1 MAQVLTTTTL
11 WPHQMAPH
19 HQPHHFTSPLPLVGL
34 QPHPPAPAPP
44 SVSFS
49 LLSALPADIIYEIT
63 DYLSNTEVLK
73 LQLVSRGLRR
83 KLPIQRLNSI
93 HSHKTY
99 FLCQDGIR
107 KLERIA
113 RIPRLAKRVTHITFD
128 LESPYV
134 GLLKRYWCISTA
146 MGYPQETR
154 ARMQRWYHNHMR
166 RSLTLPSARRIKD
179 KSLRAS
185 ALKRIL
191 KRMFTG
197 HGEEGGSLR
206 TKNREEEEEAEE
218 EEPTKYED
226 AFHEIFTL
234 FEVHLTSLYLKW
246 QDKAEI
252 LERITSA
259 FRSLPNLQILEFKR
273 TDITKE
279 DPSVMLKIWRE
290 YNPELAWLLKKNPE
304 IEDGDLPWTD
314 WFSREAL
321 HSHLWEA
328 YPSILFCAAQAKR
341 RIKEVR
347 VGTLSTEYPKS
358 GAMISFFEP
367 YHARISDTTGRQATE
382 TELNSWIER
391 HAEGYR
397 YTFSGLRRLELCLDE
412 KEREGYHREYF
423 EVSPLFTETIRT
435 VEDLVVW
442 KVQGSEVRREENTT
456 PKEFVVPT
464 TMKLE
469 KLRRIELGKVGIT
482 LRGLKA
488 FLLTNKETVK
498 EVVCGEGTF
507 GHNVMEKEEILD
519 FLEQTRD
526 NMSLENIEVDFLVG
540 NQYRRLIDEKKYF
553 LSVRI
558 HGNWRDQAFCGFDI
572 GLKYRFTTIS
582 GEDTVQSHWVRKHS
596 YEEFVKFIAVTDVQE
611 HFEIR

>member
-1 MAQVLTTTTL
+1 MAQVLTTAGL
-11 WPHQMAPH
+11 WPHQIAPL
-19 HQPHHFTSPLPLVGL
+19 HQPHCTDLRPPPFTTS
-34 QPHPPAPAPP
+34 
-44 SVSFS
+44 SFS
-49 LLSALPADIIYEIT
+49 LLSSLPPDIIYEIT

-73 LQLVSRGLRR
+73 LQLVSRTVRR

-166 RSLTLPSARRIKD
+166 RSLALPSARRIKD

-185 ALKRIL
+185 SLKRIL

-197 HGEEGGSLR
+197 LHNGDESEDSR
-206 TKNREEEEEAEE
+206 VKNDQDIE
-218 EEPTKYED
+218 EEPTNYED

-234 FEVHLTSLYLKW
+234 FEVHLTSLYTKW

-290 YNPELAWLLKKNPE
+290 YNPELAFLLKKNPE

-347 VGTLSTEYPKS
+347 IGTLSTEYPKS

-367 YHARISDTTGRQATE
+367 YHARISEITGRQATE
-382 TELNSWIER
+382 NELKNWIER

-397 YTFSGLRRLELCLDE
+397 YTFSQLRRLELCLDE
-412 KEREGYHREYF
+412 KDREGYHREYF

-442 KVQGSEVRREENTT
+442 RVQGSDLRRDDDNGR
-456 PKEFVVPT
+456 KEFVVPP
-464 TMKLE
+464 TMKFE
-469 KLRRIELGKVGIT
+469 QLRRIELGKVGVT
-482 LRGLKA
+482 LPGLKE
-488 FLLTNKETVK
+488 FLMTNRETVK
-498 EVVCGEGTF
+498 HVVCGEGTF
-507 GHNVMEKEEILD
+507 GHSVVEKEEALD
-519 FLEQTRD
+519 FLQQTRD
-526 NMSLENIEVDFLVG
+526 NMGLETLEIDFLMG
-540 NQYRRLIDEKKYF
+540 NQYRRLIDEKKYI

-558 HGNWRDQAFCGFDI
+558 HGDWRDQAFCGFDI
-572 GLKYRFTTIS
+572 GLKYRFTTVS
-582 GEDTVQSHWVRKHS
+582 GEDTTQSYWVRKHS
-596 YEEFVKFIAVTDVQE
+596 YEEFIKFIVHTDVRE

>member
-1 MAQVLTTTTL
+1 MAQVFTTGL
-11 WPHQMAPH
+11 WPHQMPPL
-19 HQPHHFTSPLPLVGL
+19 HQPQCTDLR
-34 QPHPPAPAPP
+34 PPTAF
-44 SVSFS
+44 SV
-49 LLSALPADIIYEIT
+49 LAALPSDIIYEIC

-73 LQLVSRGLRR
+73 LQLVSRTLRQ
-83 KLPIQRLNSI
+83 KLPPHRLNSI

-134 GLLKRYWCISTA
+134 GLLKRYWCIGTA

-166 RSLTLPSARRIKD
+166 RSLALPSARRIKD
-179 KSLRAS
+179 KSLRAG
-185 ALKRIL
+185 ALKRML
-191 KRMFTG
+191 KRMFAG
-197 HGEEGGSLR
+197 LHGQDIDNLQLKSDEI
-206 TKNREEEEEAEE
+206 E
-218 EEPTKYED
+218 EEPTNYED

-234 FEVHLTSLYLKW
+234 F
-246 QDKAEI
+246 
-252 LERITSA
+252 ERITSA

-382 TELNSWIER
+382 AELNNWIDR

-397 YTFSGLRRLELCLDE
+397 YTFSALKRLELCLDE
-412 KEREGYHREYF
+412 KDREGYHRDYF

-435 VEDLVVW
+435 VEELVVW
-442 KVQGSEVRREENTT
+442 RMQGIEVRREEN
-456 PKEFVVPT
+456 PVVRQFVVPVG
-464 TMKLE
+464 MKLE
-469 KLRRIELGKVGIT
+469 RLRRLELGKVAIAVG
-482 LRGLKA
+482 GLKA
-488 FLLTNKETVK
+488 FLMTNKESVK
-498 EVVCGEGTF
+498 EVVCAEGTF
-507 GHNVMEKEEILD
+507 GNNVVEKEEILE
-519 FLEQTRD
+519 FLEDIRD
-526 NMSLENIEVDFLVG
+526 NLELETLEIDFLVG
-540 NQYRRLIDEKKYF
+540 NQYRRLVDEKRYI
-553 LSVRI
+553 LSIRI
-558 HGNWRDQAFCGFDI
+558 NGNWKDQAFCGFDI
-572 GLKYRFTTIS
+572 GLRYRFTTIS
-582 GEDTVQSHWVRKHS
+582 GEDTLQSHWVQKHS
-596 YEEFVKFIAVTDVQE
+596 WEEFVKFIVNTDVQE

>member
-1 MAQVLTTTTL
+1 
-11 WPHQMAPH
+11 
-19 HQPHHFTSPLPLVGL
+19 
-34 QPHPPAPAPP
+34 
-44 SVSFS
+44 
-49 LLSALPADIIYEIT
+49 
-63 DYLSNTEVLK
+63 
-73 LQLVSRGLRR
+73 
-83 KLPIQRLNSI
+83 
-93 HSHKTY
+93 
-99 FLCQDGIR
+99 
-107 KLERIA
+107 
-113 RIPRLAKRVTHITFD
+113 
-128 LESPYV
+128 
-134 GLLKRYWCISTA
+134 

-166 RSLTLPSARRIKD
+166 RSLALPSTRRIKD

-185 ALKRIL
+185 ALKRML

-197 HGEEGGSLR
+197 LHGEEVEDLR
-206 TKNREEEEEAEE
+206 LKNEEVE
-218 EEPTKYED
+218 EEPTNYED

-382 TELNSWIER
+382 AELNGWIER

-397 YTFSGLRRLELCLDE
+397 YTFSRLRRLELYLDE

-423 EVSPLFTETIRT
+423 EVSPLFTETVRT

-442 KVQGSEVRREENTT
+442 RVQGSEVRREENAV
-456 PKEFVVPT
+456 PREFVVPT
-464 TMKLE
+464 AMKLE
-469 KLRRIELGKVGIT
+469 KLRRIELGKVGVT
-482 LRGLKA
+482 LCGLKA
-488 FLLTNKETVK
+488 FLMTNKETVK
-498 EVVCGEGTF
+498 EVICGEGTF
-507 GHNVMEKEEILD
+507 GHNLVEKEEILD

-526 NMSLENIEVDFLVG
+526 NMGLETIEVDFLVS
-540 NQYRRLIDEKKYF
+540 NQYRRLVDEKKYF

-572 GLKYRFTTIS
+572 GLKYRFTTVS
-582 GEDTVQSHWVRKHS
+582 GEDTMQSHWVRKHS
-596 YEEFVKFIAVTDVQE
+596 YEEFVKFIADTDVQG

>member
-1 MAQVLTTTTL
+1 MAQVLTTTL
-11 WPHQMAPH
+11 WPHQMAPL
-19 HQPHHFTSPLPLVGL
+19 HQPQFCTDLR
-34 QPHPPAPAPP
+34 PPPP
-44 SVSFS
+44 PTFS

-73 LQLVSRGLRR
+73 LQLVSRAVRR
-83 KLPIQRLNSI
+83 KLPLQRLNSI

-134 GLLKRYWCISTA
+134 SLLKRYWCISTA

-154 ARMQRWYHNHMR
+154 VRMQRWYHNHMR
-166 RSLTLPSARRIKD
+166 RTLALPSARRIKD

-185 ALKRIL
+185 SLRRML

-197 HGEEGGSLR
+197 GHSEGLENPLR
-206 TKNREEEEEAEE
+206 KNNDDVEEEEE
-218 EEPTKYED
+218 EPNYED

-234 FEVHLTSLYLKW
+234 FEVHLTSLYVKW

-290 YNPELAWLLKKNPE
+290 YNPELARLLKRNPE

-328 YPSILFCAAQAKR
+328 YPSVLFCAAQAKR

-367 YHARISDTTGRQATE
+367 YHARISEITGRQATE
-382 TELNSWIER
+382 TELNNWIER

-412 KEREGYHREYF
+412 KDREGYHRQYF
-423 EVSPLFTETIRT
+423 EVSPLFTETVRT

-442 KVQGSEVRREENTT
+442 RVQGSEVRRDENAV
-456 PKEFVVPT
+456 PRKFVVPT
-464 TMKLE
+464 TMKFERL
-469 KLRRIELGKVGIT
+469 KRIELGKVGVT
-482 LRGLKA
+482 LSGLKE
-488 FLLTNKETVK
+488 FLMTNQETVK
-498 EVVCGEGTF
+498 EVICIEGTF
-507 GHNVMEKEEILD
+507 GHNVVEKEEILD
-519 FLEQTRD
+519 FLEQTRE
-526 NMSLENIEVDFLVG
+526 NMGLEALEVDFLVRDH
-540 NQYRRLIDEKKYF
+540 YRRLIDEKKYI
-553 LSVRI
+553 LTVRI

-572 GLKYRFTTIS
+572 GLKYRFTTVS
-582 GEDTVQSHWVRKHS
+582 GEETTQTHWVRKHS
-596 YEEFVKFIAVTDVQE
+596 YEEFVKFIENTDVQE
-611 HFEIR
+611 YFEIR